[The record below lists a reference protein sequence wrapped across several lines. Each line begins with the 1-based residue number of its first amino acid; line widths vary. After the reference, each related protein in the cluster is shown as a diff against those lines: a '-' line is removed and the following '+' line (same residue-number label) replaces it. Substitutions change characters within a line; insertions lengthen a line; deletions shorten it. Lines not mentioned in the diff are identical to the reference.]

1 MRRRI
6 IVIFCILFC
15 FAPPA
20 AWAQLP
26 QAAPAAAVA
35 PNRGAL
41 FKVERDGHTLFLFG
55 TIHVGAPDFYPLEP
69 RVTAALAKA
78 SVLALEVDLGADTIE
93 LRSAVREFGLYS
105 NGATAMA
112 EIAPAF
118 RPRLKRL
125 LRHYGVDPQ
134 AVAPMKPWMLASVL
148 VVSEFAAQ
156 GYQTSLA
163 VDSYLA
169 RQARERNI
177 PVRELETVAGQ
188 MALFGRLPLADQAR
202 FLEESIATLE
212 DRSQARQARDL
223 AQAWSRADAAG
234 LERVA
239 REAAADR
246 SFSGRFV
253 QTVLLDGRNP
263 ALADG
268 IERQL
273 GREAHSMVAIGVL
286 HLLGTGSVPALL
298 RARGLNVERV
308 Y

>member
-1 MRRRI
+1 M
-6 IVIFCILFC
+6 FCILFC
-15 FAPPA
+15 FAPLA
-20 AWAQLP
+20 AWP
-26 QAAPAAAVA
+26 QAPQSAPAAEAA

-69 RVTAALAKA
+69 RLMAALAQA
-78 SVLALEVDLGADTIE
+78 SVLALEVDLGADAIE
-93 LRSAVREFGLYS
+93 LRSAMREFGLYPD
-105 NGATAMA
+105 GGTAMA
-112 EIAPAF
+112 AIAPAF

-125 LRHYGVDPQ
+125 LRHYGIDPQ
-134 AVAPMKPWMLASVL
+134 AVAPMKPWLLASMLA
-148 VVSEFAAQ
+148 VSEFAAQ

-163 VDSYLA
+163 VDAYLT

-188 MALFGRLPLADQAR
+188 MALFGRLPLADQVR
-202 FLEESIATLE
+202 FLEESITTIE
-212 DRSQARQARDL
+212 DRTQARQAREV

-234 LERVA
+234 LDKVA
-239 REAAADR
+239 REAAADH

-273 GREAHSMVAIGVL
+273 GREAHSMAAIGVL

-298 RARGLNVERV
+298 RARGLKVERV

>member
-20 AWAQLP
+20 AWAQMP
-26 QAAPAAAVA
+26 QTAPAAGAA

-93 LRSAVREFGLYS
+93 LRSAIREFGLYS
-105 NGATAMA
+105 NGATASA
-112 EIAPAF
+112 EIGPAF

-125 LRHYGVDPQ
+125 LRHYGIDPQ

-212 DRSQARQARDL
+212 DRTQARQARDL
-223 AQAWSRADAAG
+223 AQAWGRADAAG
-234 LERVA
+234 LDRVA
-239 REAAADR
+239 QEAAADR

-273 GREAHSMVAIGVL
+273 GREAHSMAAIGVL
-286 HLLGTGSVPALL
+286 HLLGSGSVPALL